1 MNPIKEIQKQKYADS
16 FKALKIIQLILMIL
30 VIIVYI
36 VLFMS
41 VPDMRNYVEHS
52 NLLKVTNISLFVL
65 ILIGILVTIFD
76 LSKYVPV
83 LTEYEEQ
90 KNKSYLDALTG
101 IPNRFSC
108 DLVFEMYGEDRKLS
122 NVACAVIIINNL
134 IDINRE
140 KGRIA
145 GNQALV
151 DFSWMLEDI
160 SDEYGFAGRNGGNEF
175 LLIVENCDDLKMKEF
190 FQKLDKRVYEY
201 NMQPGKDS
209 IEISYAYVI
218 NSTFHASK
226 FSDIIAEAYRKIK
239 ENKKKQAKA
248 Q

>member
-16 FKALKIIQLILMIL
+16 FKALKIIQLLLMIL

-36 VLFMS
+36 ILFMS
-41 VPDMRNYVEHS
+41 IPDMRDYVEHS
-52 NLLKVTNISLFVL
+52 NALRVTNISLFVL
-65 ILIGILVTIFD
+65 ILIGILVTIYD
-76 LSKYVPV
+76 LSKYVPI

-108 DLVFEMYGEDRKLS
+108 DLVFEMYGENRKLN
-122 NVACAVIIINNL
+122 NVACGIIVIDNL

-160 SDEYGFAGRNGGNEF
+160 SDDYGFAGRNGGNEF
-175 LLIVENCDDLKMKEF
+175 LLIVDNCDELKIKEIF
-190 FQKLDKRVYEY
+190 EKLTKRVSDY

-209 IEISYAYVI
+209 IKISYAHVL
-218 NSTFHASK
+218 NNKFHATK
-226 FSDIIAEAYRKIK
+226 FSDIIAEAYKRLK
-239 ENKKKQAKA
+239 ETQKKSA
-248 Q
+248 

>member
-16 FKALKIIQLILMIL
+16 FKALKIIQLLLMVL

-41 VPDMRNYVEHS
+41 IPDMRDYVEHS
-52 NLLKVTNISLFVL
+52 YLLRITNISLFIL
-65 ILIGILVTIFD
+65 ILIGILITIFD
-76 LSKYVPV
+76 LSKYVPI

-108 DLVFEMYGEDRKLS
+108 DLVFEMYGENRKLN
-122 NVACAVIIINNL
+122 NVACAIIVIDNL
-134 IDINRE
+134 IEINRE

-160 SDEYGFAGRNGGNEF
+160 SD
-175 LLIVENCDDLKMKEF
+175 D
-190 FQKLDKRVYEY
+190 
-201 NMQPGKDS
+201 
-209 IEISYAYVI
+209 
-218 NSTFHASK
+218 
-226 FSDIIAEAYRKIK
+226 
-239 ENKKKQAKA
+239 
-248 Q
+248 